1 MPTVGSRFRT
11 GNSATLTL
19 ATVLTT
25 GVTTSW
31 VGNIVSINP
40 GEWTLGDRD
49 VSLLLDT
56 GFLRVDPHD
65 LAVTNEVAGVCR
77 FSAAVGVPTI
87 GSGVG
92 SATITLPQ
100 VSTATSGVTRA
111 TIVGDAFFSRVTF
124 PQLANNETLD
134 AEFTLKMTGANLA
147 FTKEA

>member
-1 MPTVGSRFRT
+1 MTVRFKT

-25 GVTTSW
+25 GVTTAW

-40 GEWTLGDRD
+40 GEWTLGERD

-65 LAVTNEVAGVCR
+65 LAVTNEVSGVTR
-77 FSAAVGVPTI
+77 FSPTVGLPTI

-92 SATITLPQ
+92 TATITLPQ
-100 VSTATSGVTRA
+100 LSTATTGVTRA
-111 TIVGDAFFSRVTF
+111 NIAGNAFFSKVGF
-124 PQLANNETLD
+124 PQLENNVTMD
-134 AEFTLKMTGANLA
+134 TPFTLKMTGESLA
-147 FTKEA
+147 FTKET